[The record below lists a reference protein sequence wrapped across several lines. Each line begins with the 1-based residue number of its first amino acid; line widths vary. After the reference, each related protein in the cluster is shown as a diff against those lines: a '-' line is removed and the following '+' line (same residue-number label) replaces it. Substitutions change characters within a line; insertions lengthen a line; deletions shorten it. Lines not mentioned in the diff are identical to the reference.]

1 MAPIFEKRLDKR
13 IITRSSLQLADR
25 PVFGINA
32 DRFQSFVDEGNCII
46 ITAMEM
52 PSLLNDRYQLQD
64 TLGTGGMAVV
74 YKARDLML
82 ERNVAVKVLREDFSK
97 DPAFRERF
105 RQEARA
111 AANLSHPNIVTVH
124 DFGLDQGHLFI
135 VMEYMPGRD
144 LKTLIKQKERFSVS
158 EALELMIQAC
168 GGIGYAHRAGLVHCD
183 VKPHNMLVTPE
194 GRLKVTD
201 FGIARALSTISP
213 DEQSDVVWGSP
224 HYFSPEQAGG
234 RPPSPGSDVYS
245 LGVILYEMV
254 TGRLPFGASDA
265 AELARMHREDKPVA
279 PRYYNNSIPSTLEE
293 IILKVLSKEPSS
305 RYRTADQL
313 GRLLLGLYDTN
324 PDSNQSMAFVH
335 DTFQGARLQANS
347 GNGEKKEVLST
358 QTPVKAEQVIDQP
371 KDPQTQ
377 SVVPLNNEAGSEES
391 DDDYFEETWE
401 EEDDTPLDW
410 KTWALGILASL
421 LLIGLIPFWFYIY
434 IVLKP

>member
-1 MAPIFEKRLDKR
+1 MD
-13 IITRSSLQLADR
+13 
-25 PVFGINA
+25 
-32 DRFQSFVDEGNCII
+32 
-46 ITAMEM
+46 M

-74 YKARDLML
+74 YKAKDLML
-82 ERNVAVKVLREDFSK
+82 ERHVAVKVLREDFSK

-135 VMEYMPGRD
+135 VMEYMPGTD
-144 LKTLIKQKERFSVS
+144 LKTLTKQKERFSVS

-168 GGIGYAHRAGLVHCD
+168 GGVGYAHRAGLVHCD

-213 DEQSDVVWGSP
+213 DERSDVVWGSP
-224 HYFSPEQAGG
+224 HYFSPEQASG
-234 RPPSPGSDVYS
+234 RPPSPSSDVYS
-245 LGVILYEMV
+245 LGIILYEMI
-254 TGRLPFGASDA
+254 TGRLPFIASDS

-279 PRYYNNSIPSTLEE
+279 PRYYNNSIPSALEE

-305 RYRTADQL
+305 RYRTADQM

-324 PDSNQSMAFVH
+324 TEPNQNMAFVH
-335 DTFQGARLQANS
+335 DTFQGSRLVQPPPSVEPAQVGAFQPLAAAAQNFSQAGNSQSTGQPEVARL
-347 GNGEKKEVLST
+347 
-358 QTPVKAEQVIDQP
+358 
-371 KDPQTQ
+371 
-377 SVVPLNNEAGSEES
+377 PLTLVEEAYQYDHEEEWA
-391 DDDYFEETWE
+391 EETAV
-401 EEDDTPLDW
+401 DW
-410 KTWALGILASL
+410 KTWALAIIAGGL
-421 LLIGLIPFWFYIY
+421 LVGLIPFWFYIY
-434 IVLKP
+434 ILLKP

>member
-158 EALELMIQAC
+158 EAL
-168 GGIGYAHRAGLVHCD
+168 
-183 VKPHNMLVTPE
+183 
-194 GRLKVTD
+194 
-201 FGIARALSTISP
+201 
-213 DEQSDVVWGSP
+213 
-224 HYFSPEQAGG
+224 
-234 RPPSPGSDVYS
+234 
-245 LGVILYEMV
+245 
-254 TGRLPFGASDA
+254 
-265 AELARMHREDKPVA
+265 
-279 PRYYNNSIPSTLEE
+279 
-293 IILKVLSKEPSS
+293 
-305 RYRTADQL
+305 
-313 GRLLLGLYDTN
+313 
-324 PDSNQSMAFVH
+324 
-335 DTFQGARLQANS
+335 
-347 GNGEKKEVLST
+347 
-358 QTPVKAEQVIDQP
+358 
-371 KDPQTQ
+371 
-377 SVVPLNNEAGSEES
+377 
-391 DDDYFEETWE
+391 
-401 EEDDTPLDW
+401 
-410 KTWALGILASL
+410 
-421 LLIGLIPFWFYIY
+421 
-434 IVLKP
+434 